1 MIPGSGVASA
11 SRAVS
16 LRFGRRAFRC
26 PLRRMACG
34 SAISYRNVQLLRVR
48 PMVGTLL
55 YRVLRHNV
63 TGTSIRAYPYCL
75 HSRVTSQRPD
85 FFRSIYL
92 YGYIDLLFCLYPQ
105 LAPRGLPTLLG
116 IRSRHLSSPVFFLV
130 TIEETIRPFEMSLL
144 LRQYYRNTG
153 SPCAAPF
160 LPVVQGPRTASLLRT
175 RSCSPVPRPEWGQLS
190 RPRRRVVISLVFP
203 VRCRPRLDVCRAALP
218 GLRSGSGPLAKT
230 RRVGYSL
237 LCFPFLHFFRDGTCR
252 A

>member
-1 MIPGSGVASA
+1 MSCPSSQYHGNIHPCSSPPSSFKGH
-11 SRAVS
+11 VS
-16 LRFGRRAFRC
+16 TARLLSVFS
-26 PLRRMACG
+26 PLRIHR
-34 SAISYRNVQLLRVR
+34 SI
-48 PMVGTLL
+48 
-55 YRVLRHNV
+55 VLPLS
-63 TGTSIRAYPYCL
+63 TAGP
-75 HSRVTSQRPD
+75 SRVANSV
-85 FFRSIYL
+85 
-92 YGYIDLLFCLYPQ
+92 
-105 LAPRGLPTLLG
+105 G
-116 IRSRHLSSPVFFLV
+116 IRSRRPFSPVSFLV